1 MTLSR
6 LTEVDLREV
15 WQNEATDYT
24 NWLASEENLRLLSD
38 EIGIEIVLET
48 TEASIGR
55 FRVDILAKEEITGR
69 KIIIEN
75 QLEQTN
81 HDHLGK
87 IITYASGLD
96 AEIIVWIVK
105 DVRDEHEKAVNWLN
119 ENTDEKINFFAIRME
134 LWKIGDSQI
143 APKFHIISQP
153 NDWAKDAKKTSERS
167 ELSERAKLQLEF
179 WEKFNEFV
187 ISRDQTFN
195 LRKPYPQHWYSLS
208 VGSSKANISL
218 SIIFAKR
225 LMRCEI
231 YIPDNKSLYYELEN
245 EKEFIESKLDYE
257 LEWNPL
263 VNKKASRIITEKKL
277 DLNDS
282 SNWENGFI
290 WLMETTKEFRTVF
303 SKAINKIDN

>member
-24 NWLASEENLRLLSD
+24 NWLANEENLRLLSD

-96 AEIIVWIVK
+96 AEIIIWIVK
-105 DVRDEHEKAVNWLN
+105 DVREEHEKAVNWLN

-143 APKFHIISQP
+143 APKFHVISQP
-153 NDWAKDAKKTSERS
+153 NDWSKD
-167 ELSERAKLQLEF
+167 
-179 WEKFNEFV
+179 V
-187 ISRDQTFN
+187 
-195 LRKPYPQHWYSLS
+195 
-208 VGSSKANISL
+208 
-218 SIIFAKR
+218 
-225 LMRCEI
+225 
-231 YIPDNKSLYYELEN
+231 
-245 EKEFIESKLDYE
+245 
-257 LEWNPL
+257 
-263 VNKKASRIITEKKL
+263 
-277 DLNDS
+277 
-282 SNWENGFI
+282 
-290 WLMETTKEFRTVF
+290 
-303 SKAINKIDN
+303 

>member
-6 LTEVDLREV
+6 LTEVNLREV
-15 WQNEATDYT
+15 WQNEATDFT
-24 NWLASEENLRLLSD
+24 NWLANEENLRLLSD
-38 EIGIEIVLET
+38 EIGIEIVLER

-87 IITYASGLD
+87 IITCASGLD
-96 AEIIVWIVK
+96 AEIIIWIVK

-119 ENTDEKINFFAIRME
+119 DNTDEKINFFVIRME

-143 APKFHIISQP
+143 APKFHVISQP
-153 NDWAKDAKKTSERS
+153 NDWAKDAKKSSERS
-167 ELSERAKLQLEF
+167 EPSERAKLQLEF

-187 ISRDQTFN
+187 KSRDQTIN
-195 LRKPYPQHWYSLS
+195 LRKAYAQHWYSLS

-218 SIIFAKR
+218 TIIIDKS

-231 YIPDNKSLYYELEN
+231 YIPDNKSLYYDLEN
-245 EKEFIESKLDYE
+245 KKESIESKLDYE
-257 LEWNPL
+257 LEWIPL
-263 VNKKASRIITEKKL
+263 ENKKASRIVTEEKL
-277 DLNDS
+277 DFNDS
-282 SNWENGFI
+282 SNWGNAFL
-290 WLMETTKEFRTVF
+290 WLMETTKEFKTVF
-303 SKAINKIDN
+303 SEAINKIDN

>member
-1 MTLSR
+1 
-6 LTEVDLREV
+6 
-15 WQNEATDYT
+15 
-24 NWLASEENLRLLSD
+24 
-38 EIGIEIVLET
+38 
-48 TEASIGR
+48 
-55 FRVDILAKEEITGR
+55 
-69 KIIIEN
+69 
-75 QLEQTN
+75 
-81 HDHLGK
+81 
-87 IITYASGLD
+87 
-96 AEIIVWIVK
+96 
-105 DVRDEHEKAVNWLN
+105 
-119 ENTDEKINFFAIRME
+119 ME

-143 APKFHIISQP
+143 APKFHVISQP
-153 NDWAKDAKKTSERS
+153 NDWAKDTKKTSERS

-187 ISRDQTFN
+187 ISRDKTFN

-245 EKEFIESKLDYE
+245 EKEYIESKLDHE

-282 SNWENGFI
+282 SNWENGFL
-290 WLMETTKEFRTVF
+290 WLMDTTKEFRTVF
-303 SKAINKIDN
+303 SKAISKIDN

>member
-24 NWLASEENLRLLSD
+24 NWLANEENLRLLSD

>member
-24 NWLASEENLRLLSD
+24 NWLANEENLRLLSD

-143 APKFHIISQP
+143 APKFHVISQP

-179 WEKFNEFV
+179 WEKFIEFV
-187 ISRDQTFN
+187 KYRDQTFK
-195 LRKPYPQHWYSLS
+195 LRKPYAQHWYLMS
-208 VGSSKANISL
+208 VGSSKAQISL
-218 SIIFAKR
+218 SIIFAKG
-225 LMRCEI
+225 LVRCEL
-231 YIPDNKSLYYELEN
+231 YIPDNKSLYYDLEN
-245 EKEFIESKLDYE
+245 EKEFIESKLDFE
-257 LEWNPL
+257 LEWSPL
-263 VNKKASRIITEKKL
+263 ENKKASRIVTGKKMNL
-277 DLNDS
+277 KDS
-282 SNWENGFI
+282 SNWENGFL
-290 WLMETTKEFRTVF
+290 WLMETSKEFKTVF
-303 SKAINKIDN
+303 SNVISKIEK

>member
-24 NWLASEENLRLLSD
+24 NWLANEENLRLLSD

-48 TEASIGR
+48 TEASIGK

-143 APKFHIISQP
+143 APKFHVISQP

-245 EKEFIESKLDYE
+245 EKEFIESKLDFE
-257 LEWNPL
+257 LEWSPL
-263 VNKKASRIITEKKL
+263 EDKKASRIVTGKKMI
-277 DLNDS
+277 
-282 SNWENGFI
+282 E
-290 WLMETTKEFRTVF
+290 R
-303 SKAINKIDN
+303 

>member
-24 NWLASEENLRLLSD
+24 NWLANEENLRLLSD

-143 APKFHIISQP
+143 APKFHVISQP

>member
-15 WQNEATDYT
+15 WQNEATDFT

-75 QLEQTN
+75 QLEQTD

-96 AEIIVWIVK
+96 AEIIIWIVK
-105 DVRDEHEKAVNWLN
+105 DVRDEHKTAVDWLN

-134 LWKIGDSQI
+134 LWKIGDSEI
-143 APKFHIISQP
+143 APKFHVISQP
-153 NDWAKDAKKTSERS
+153 NEWAKDAKKSSERT
-167 ELSERAKLQLEF
+167 ELSERGKLQLEF

-187 ISRDQTFN
+187 KSRDQTFN
-195 LRKPYPQHWYSLS
+195 LRKAYPQHWYSLS

-218 SIIFAKR
+218 SIIFDKR
-225 LMRCEI
+225 LMRCEF
-231 YIPDNKSLYYELEN
+231 YIPDNKSLYYDLEN
-245 EKEFIESKLDYE
+245 KKEFIESKLNYE

-263 VNKKASRIITEKKL
+263 ENKKASRIVTEKNI

-282 SNWENGFI
+282 SNWENAFL
-290 WLMETTKEFRTVF
+290 WLMETSKEFKTVF
-303 SKAINKIDN
+303 SEAINKIDN

>member
-231 YIPDNKSLYYELEN
+231 YIPDNKSLYYDLEN
-245 EKEFIESKLDYE
+245 EKESIESKLDYE